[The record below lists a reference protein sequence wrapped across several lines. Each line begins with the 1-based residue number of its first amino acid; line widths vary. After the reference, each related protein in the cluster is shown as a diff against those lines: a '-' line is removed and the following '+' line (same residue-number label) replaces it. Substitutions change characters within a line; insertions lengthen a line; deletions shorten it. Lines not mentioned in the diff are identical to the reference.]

1 MAHLFLIIFSGGLI
15 KKQMKFN
22 SKEKKT
28 AGDAIFVALTDLMA
42 SHKSKANTI
51 ALWGFILRNYILQN
65 KLPKYVQLNEKEI
78 NRNLL
83 NLLFL
88 FLENMYQKIKEKAQ
102 IPEAF
107 TPLNYIYTLEARL
120 DPEGT
125 TVPAQTIK
133 INITP
138 KMIRDVNALIS
149 KLGHEG

>member
-1 MAHLFLIIFSGGLI
+1 
-15 KKQMKFN
+15 MKFN

-28 AGDAIFVALTDLMA
+28 AGDAIFVALADLMTTN
-42 SHKSKANTI
+42 KSKADTI
-51 ALWGFILRNYILQN
+51 AAWGFILRNYILLDQ
-65 KLPKYVQLNEKEI
+65 LPKFGQLNEKDI

-83 NLLFL
+83 QLLFL
-88 FLENMYQKIKEKAQ
+88 FRENMYQKIREKEQ

-107 TPLNYIYTLEARL
+107 TPLKYVYTLEAKI

-125 TVPAQTIK
+125 TVPAQTLK

-138 KMIRDVNALIS
+138 KMITDVNALIY